1 MNEQPQAA
9 SAAAI
14 HAGPCPCQQIADG
27 IRQLLGVPESAKQ
40 HLNNSRVEFLKALR
54 AVLDARIE
62 SLSGQAPKGTKVAVE

>member
-54 AVLDARIE
+54 ALLNARIE
-62 SLSGQAPKGTKVAVE
+62 SLSGQTRKDTKVAVE